1 MKSLIVIYGS
11 SEQDSQKFVNMISQI
26 PELND
31 IVQYIDVDYGIINQ
45 MVRDASN
52 IKVNAIPSLLLL
64 SEDSV
69 QLFETN
75 KCFEYINGVVR
86 NIERSNTQRKT
97 TLSELWGDTETQQ
110 PPQQHREQPLPQHRE
125 QPLPQHREQPPQQ
138 HREQPLP
145 QHREQPPPGSF
156 NTVTKPKQK
165 IVLADLVKQRSEVKI
180 TSPSVERGGGI

>member
-86 NIERSNTQRKT
+86 NIERSNIQRKT

-110 PPQQHREQPLPQHRE
+110 PPRQHREQQHRD
-125 QPLPQHREQPPQQ
+125 QPPQQHREQPPQQ
-138 HREQPLP
+138 HREQ
-145 QHREQPPPGSF
+145 QHREQPPPESF

-180 TSPSVERGGGI
+180 TSPSVGRGGGI